1 MREREGERV
10 IKEECV
16 RMRERERTRKS
27 DTHSHT
33 QKGSERHTHRKGER
47 GRKRENTTSNL
58 RLGFVLSCS
67 RLAVE
72 RKERI
77 SI

>member
-1 MREREGERV
+1 MEEREREKGRVSENEREGE
-10 IKEECV
+10 K
-16 RMRERERTRKS
+16 ERE
-27 DTHSHT
+27 THSHT

-72 RKERI
+72 RKERM